1 MPPFFIPILAFV
13 LWAAVVLSFL
23 PVLRLDLYLS
33 DQFIAAQ
40 FFISPFILVLAW
52 PLSGPLV
59 AAILSFLSSALAVYL
74 GLGTKEPSYFL
85 TLVFNAVFF
94 LWMAAYLQSAQR
106 RTRDLSIIKEKLS
119 EDMNLTGE
127 EILKKKFLKEALQKK
142 IGHFLDLERFSEE
155 LKEDTT
161 LGGVAKKMA
170 QKAREV
176 LPDSDECLL
185 FIVNETQQELT
196 LAGGAPDPI
205 ADGSSGTPI
214 DQWVLKRGQAV
225 MVEDV
230 RNDFRFAS
238 EAPSKFGS
246 MRSACAIPLVTEN
259 RVLGVMRASASKPG
273 RFTADDSRLLDIFSS
288 LGAVTLKNILLFER
302 MSDLATHDSLTG
314 LFVNRAF
321 QAKLAELVEKSSF
334 DKEPFSVILL
344 DIDHFK
350 RYNDEYGHS
359 AGDLVLKSI
368 ASILKGALEA
378 NDAPARY
385 GGEEFAVL
393 LPSLDKKKA
402 LKIAEALRSAIE
414 KNVFTLRRMHRR
426 VTASLGVASYP
437 ADGRTKDELLWAC
450 DTFLYQAKK
459 SGRNCVCGG
468 T

>member
-1 MPPFFIPILAFV
+1 MI
-13 LWAAVVLSFL
+13 WAAVVLSFL

-40 FFISPFILVLAW
+40 FFISSFILVLAW

-59 AAILSFLSSALAVYL
+59 AALLSFLSSALAIYL
-74 GLGTKEPSYFL
+74 GLGIKEPSYFL
-85 TLVFNAVFF
+85 TLVFNAVLF
-94 LWMAAYLQSAQR
+94 LWMAVTLQGAQR
-106 RTRDLSIIKEKLS
+106 RTRDLSIMKEKLS
-119 EDMNLTGE
+119 EDMNWTVE
-127 EILKKKFLKEALQKK
+127 EIQKKKSLKTALQKK
-142 IGHFLDLERFSEE
+142 INNFLDLERFSEE

-161 LGGVAKKMA
+161 LGGIAQKMA

-176 LPDSDECLL
+176 LPASNECRL

-196 LAGGAPDPI
+196 LVGGAPDPRV
-205 ADGSSGTPI
+205 DSPSGTPI
-214 DQWVLKRGQAV
+214 DQWVLKHGQAV

-238 EAPSKFGS
+238 ENPSKFGS
-246 MRSACAIPLVTEN
+246 MRSACAIPLMTEN
-259 RVLGVMRASASKPG
+259 RVLGVMRASASKPSS
-273 RFTADDSRLLDIFSS
+273 FTADDSRLLDIFSS

-321 QAKLAELVEKSSF
+321 QAKLAEAVEKSTF

-359 AGDLVLKSI
+359 AGDLVLKNI
-368 ASILKGALEA
+368 ALILKDALEA
-378 NDAPARY
+378 EDAPARY

-393 LPSLDKKKA
+393 MPGRDKKKA
-402 LKIAEALRSAIE
+402 LKIAEILRSGIE
-414 KNVFTLRRMHRR
+414 KNVFTLRRTHRR

-437 ADGRTKDELLWAC
+437 TDGRTKDELLWAC